1 MNRRLK
7 GKKAQFV
14 IEYAG
19 IIALTAVVLIAMH
32 NYLNRGL
39 QGKLK
44 EQLDSVSDEQFAG
57 TTSARGS
64 GFETE
69 SRQMKKKTCSSSFEF
84 GQYMYLG
91 SLSINKSDREEKLKF
106 KSPNINHAN

>member
-1 MNRRLK
+1 MVVKFRPLNK
-7 GKKAQFV
+7 KKAQFV

-19 IIALTAVVLIAMH
+19 IIALTVVVLIAMH

-44 EQLDSVSDEQFAG
+44 EQSDSVSDEQFAG
-57 TTSARGS
+57 TQAASGS

-69 SRQMKKKTCSSSFEF
+69 GREMKKTTNTFSYEGGPYEPTISVT
-84 GQYMYLG
+84 
-91 SLSINKSDREEKLKF
+91 ISDREDTRDF
-106 KSPNINHAN
+106 RSPK